1 MDQENSDNFFQSIFA
16 NVAGNLEPAPH
27 TLRQRRWRANRKI
40 RPYPA
45 ELSSLIP
52 PVEPINEED
61 LHSSLVD
68 ENYEN
73 NLYDEYLENNPYGD
87 EYLEA
92 DTLEDDYDFSLNQIG
107 IESNEKFIEE
117 ELDQPLYDG
126 APVSIKCYH
135 KQIVDFGNL
144 VQLTDSNMNK
154 LLKLIRNALPF
165 KNKLLKSYK
174 KVVSLFQKK
183 SSFNEVLRCT
193 SCLEI
198 INNNYCSIICERNY
212 SQRLVGDV
220 IEHFSTDRSNTQL
233 IDVIRRNK
241 QLILTYPQLVDKL
254 LQCDVMTQ
262 LICKEKRK
270 ELQAASNDTYPITLM
285 LHIDST
291 PIVHW
296 SRKHTWFVTASIVE
310 IPPPLR
316 ENHLNL
322 LLLSIWNAP
331 IKPDV
336 DLLLMDICDTIKQV
350 LFVDDMKFSIDV
362 LLFKAD
368 LPARALATK
377 HVHHNGYY
385 ACLECDQQGVWCDEG
400 RFVAYPYIQ
409 SAINLRTSAHLDMC
423 AKLLSQQS
431 SGGNYCGVKGIS
443 PLTKILDIPTQIDL
457 DSMHLCFIGH
467 CSLLLSKWEK
477 MIVKEAWLSGNE
489 FLSKTKWPHNFNVE
503 LRTFSD
509 RTYWKAHD
517 YRAFFLYLMFPF
529 VFSFLPEHISS
540 HFSLYFVFLRTL
552 YFYHDLQE
560 VMEVESLIKTY
571 CEHALSIY
579 GPTFYLY
586 STHAHLHLV
595 EKVVGH
601 GALCFHN
608 CFGNESFFRFIRTLR
623 SGNRMIA
630 RQICRSFD
638 KSRCTSKKEI
648 WSINNIFLDEK
659 LILDDYLDREY
670 ITKYQSEFLHLVGNI
685 IGSTDNPHISYF
697 CRASKGL
704 SEFHSLSYRRRG
716 NTQSFV
722 VSFFD
727 NKNNKCFGEILII
740 MYDSPLINDNNENIE
755 QRLSQEF
762 PAQSYHEMQP
772 VSIVSIPQ
780 SRNDINRHSL
790 SLRVCDTRFDNH
802 RSATQPSS
810 AIFNSATTS
819 KVAPVTSAQLP
830 AKKRRTAPGVLVAP
844 STAPLPRK
852 RFNPAIQSTAASLMR
867 NFVPGET
874 TVSSNVVAENTRS
887 ISETTQNGFNQTM
900 KPLIKLCEETNQL
913 MKDMLKQTTE
923 QTRLMNEL
931 INFPRELQKTTQQLS
946 HIVHMQAKVSQARQN
961 NNDDD
966 QVVELNGINISHV
979 SRGSSLNATAR
990 SLIRAAYGESASFNN
1005 LAPGEF
1011 DLLLGFIAH
1020 IHGLHAVAVFADS
1033 HSIKNSLQQM
1043 KHDINKKSSS
1053 SYSSVA
1059 ASKQRT
1065 STTIETPSI
1074 FHEDDDDDDDDDDHN
1089 DKF

>member
-1 MDQENSDNFFQSIFA
+1 MDQENSDNFFQSVFA
-16 NVAGNLEPAPH
+16 NVASNLERAPR

-40 RPYPA
+40 RPYPTQ
-45 ELSSLIP
+45 LSSLIP

-61 LHSSLVD
+61 LHSPFVD
-68 ENYEN
+68 ENYEDN
-73 NLYDEYLENNPYGD
+73 PYDDEHLEDNPYGD

-92 DTLEDDYDFSLNQIG
+92 DTLEDDYDLSLNQIG
-107 IESNEKFIEE
+107 IESNEKCIEQ
-117 ELDQPLYDG
+117 ELDEPLYDG
-126 APVSIKCYH
+126 APVSFKCYH
-135 KQIVDFGNL
+135 KEIVDFGNL

-165 KNKLLKSYK
+165 TNKLLKSYK

-193 SCLEI
+193 NCLEI
-198 INNNYCSIICERNY
+198 INNNYCSIICERND
-212 SQRLVGDV
+212 SQRLVGGV
-220 IEHFSTDRSNTQL
+220 VEHLSTDRSNTQL

-241 QLILTYPQLVDKL
+241 QLIINYPQLVDKL

-262 LICKEKRK
+262 LIYKEKQR
-270 ELQAASNDTYPITLM
+270 ELQATSNDTYPITLM

-310 IPPPLR
+310 IPPSLR

-336 DLLLMDICDTIKQV
+336 DLLLMDICDTIKQI

-477 MIVKEAWLSGNE
+477 MVVKEAWLSSNE
-489 FLSKTKWPHNFNVE
+489 FLK
-503 LRTFSD
+503 D
-509 RTYWKAHD
+509 
-517 YRAFFLYLMFPF
+517 
-529 VFSFLPEHISS
+529 
-540 HFSLYFVFLRTL
+540 
-552 YFYHDLQE
+552 
-560 VMEVESLIKTY
+560 
-571 CEHALSIY
+571 
-579 GPTFYLY
+579 
-586 STHAHLHLV
+586 
-595 EKVVGH
+595 
-601 GALCFHN
+601 
-608 CFGNESFFRFIRTLR
+608 
-623 SGNRMIA
+623 
-630 RQICRSFD
+630 
-638 KSRCTSKKEI
+638 
-648 WSINNIFLDEK
+648 
-659 LILDDYLDREY
+659 
-670 ITKYQSEFLHLVGNI
+670 
-685 IGSTDNPHISYF
+685 
-697 CRASKGL
+697 
-704 SEFHSLSYRRRG
+704 
-716 NTQSFV
+716 
-722 VSFFD
+722 
-727 NKNNKCFGEILII
+727 
-740 MYDSPLINDNNENIE
+740 
-755 QRLSQEF
+755 
-762 PAQSYHEMQP
+762 
-772 VSIVSIPQ
+772 
-780 SRNDINRHSL
+780 SL

-802 RSATQPSS
+802 RSATQSS
-810 AIFNSATTS
+810 SSIFNSATASNTNY
-819 KVAPVTSAQLP
+819 VAPVTSTQLP

-887 ISETTQNGFNQTM
+887 ISETKQNGFNQTM
-900 KPLIKLCEETNQL
+900 KLCEDTNQL

-931 INFPRELQKTTQQLS
+931 INCPRELQKTTQQLS
-946 HIVHMQAKVSQARQN
+946 HIVHMQAKVSQAQQN
-961 NNDDD
+961 NNDHNLTF
-966 QVVELNGINISHV
+966 ELNGIDISHV

-990 SLIRAAYGESASFNN
+990 SLIRAAYGESASYNN
-1005 LAPGEF
+1005 LVPGEF
-1011 DLLLGFIAH
+1011 DSLLGFLAH
-1020 IHGLHAVAVFADS
+1020 IHGLHAAAVFADC

-1043 KHDINKKSSS
+1043 KHDINKKGSS
-1053 SYSSVA
+1053 SYSSMA

-1065 STTIETPSI
+1065 STTIEIPSI
-1074 FHEDDDDDDDDDDHN
+1074 LHDDDDDDDDDDT
-1089 DKF
+1089 F

>member
-1 MDQENSDNFFQSIFA
+1 MKDGSRKFGQFFFQSVFA
-16 NVAGNLEPAPH
+16 NVASNLERAPR

-40 RPYPA
+40 RPYPTQ
-45 ELSSLIP
+45 LSSLIP

-61 LHSSLVD
+61 LHSPFVD
-68 ENYEN
+68 ENYEDN
-73 NLYDEYLENNPYGD
+73 PYDDEYLEDNPYGDEYLEDNPYGD

-92 DTLEDDYDFSLNQIG
+92 DTLEDDYDLSLNQIG
-107 IESNEKFIEE
+107 IESNEKCIEQ
-117 ELDQPLYDG
+117 ELDEPLYDG
-126 APVSIKCYH
+126 APVSFKCYH
-135 KQIVDFGNL
+135 KEIVDFGNL

-165 KNKLLKSYK
+165 TNKLLKSYK

-193 SCLEI
+193 NCLEI
-198 INNNYCSIICERNY
+198 INNNYCSIICERND
-212 SQRLVGDV
+212 SQRLVGGV
-220 IEHFSTDRSNTQL
+220 VEHLSTDRSNTQL

-241 QLILTYPQLVDKL
+241 QLIINYPQLVDKL

-262 LICKEKRK
+262 LIYKEKQR
-270 ELQAASNDTYPITLM
+270 ELQATSNDTYPITLM

-310 IPPPLR
+310 IPPSLR

-336 DLLLMDICDTIKQV
+336 DLLLMDICDTIKQI

-477 MIVKEAWLSGNE
+477 MVVKEAWLSSNE
-489 FLSKTKWPHNFNVE
+489 FLK
-503 LRTFSD
+503 D
-509 RTYWKAHD
+509 
-517 YRAFFLYLMFPF
+517 
-529 VFSFLPEHISS
+529 
-540 HFSLYFVFLRTL
+540 
-552 YFYHDLQE
+552 
-560 VMEVESLIKTY
+560 
-571 CEHALSIY
+571 
-579 GPTFYLY
+579 
-586 STHAHLHLV
+586 
-595 EKVVGH
+595 
-601 GALCFHN
+601 
-608 CFGNESFFRFIRTLR
+608 
-623 SGNRMIA
+623 
-630 RQICRSFD
+630 
-638 KSRCTSKKEI
+638 
-648 WSINNIFLDEK
+648 
-659 LILDDYLDREY
+659 
-670 ITKYQSEFLHLVGNI
+670 
-685 IGSTDNPHISYF
+685 
-697 CRASKGL
+697 
-704 SEFHSLSYRRRG
+704 
-716 NTQSFV
+716 
-722 VSFFD
+722 
-727 NKNNKCFGEILII
+727 
-740 MYDSPLINDNNENIE
+740 
-755 QRLSQEF
+755 
-762 PAQSYHEMQP
+762 
-772 VSIVSIPQ
+772 
-780 SRNDINRHSL
+780 SL

-802 RSATQPSS
+802 RSATQSS
-810 AIFNSATTS
+810 SSIFNSATASNTNY
-819 KVAPVTSAQLP
+819 VAPVTSTQLPAKKRRTAPGVLVAPSTAPLPQLP

-887 ISETTQNGFNQTM
+887 ISETKQNGFNQTM
-900 KPLIKLCEETNQL
+900 KLCEDANQL

-931 INFPRELQKTTQQLS
+931 INCPRELQKTTQQLS
-946 HIVHMQAKVSQARQN
+946 HIVHMQAKVSQAQQN
-961 NNDDD
+961 NNDHNLTF
-966 QVVELNGINISHV
+966 ELNGIDISHV

-990 SLIRAAYGESASFNN
+990 SLIRAAYGESASYNN
-1005 LAPGEF
+1005 LVPGEF
-1011 DLLLGFIAH
+1011 DSLLGFLAH
-1020 IHGLHAVAVFADS
+1020 IHGLHAAAVFADC

-1043 KHDINKKSSS
+1043 KHDINKKGSS
-1053 SYSSVA
+1053 SYSSMA

-1065 STTIETPSI
+1065 STTIEIPSI
-1074 FHEDDDDDDDDDDHN
+1074 LHDDDDDDDDDDT
-1089 DKF
+1089 F